1 MSETLTI
8 AQALIRK
15 ASVTP
20 DDEGCQ
26 RLLSDALEPYG
37 FSAELMQFG
46 DVQNLWLRRGT
57 TAPLFVFAG
66 HTFVENRLE
75 QGKAGLKTCYLG
87 SVKTLDI
94 EEIKIKFDREF

>member
-1 MSETLTI
+1 MVDITGERSNAGQYSTRTI
-8 AQALIRK
+8 GALYLSLDTNRL
-15 ASVTP
+15 
-20 DDEGCQ
+20 DE
-26 RLLSDALEPYG
+26 RALFCICG
-37 FSAELMQFG
+37 H
-46 DVQNLWLRRGT
+46 NLR
-57 TAPLFVFAG
+57 G